1 MTTQIRPLLTTAD
14 LEALPESDQRYELID
29 GDLLVSRAPHIVHQ
43 FAISNLLY
51 ALKEYLS
58 RNPIGRVVPE
68 PGVVLSDNDSV
79 RPDIAYL
86 TNERFIEILS
96 GGKLHG
102 APDLVIEI
110 LSAGVENERRDRN
123 IKRRL
128 YGKYGVKEYW
138 IVDWHAINVEV
149 HRLGESGLA
158 LIETLGD
165 EDSLTTPL
173 LPGFEYKVIRIFD
186 V

>member
-1 MTTQIRPLLTTAD
+1 MTTQIRPLLTIAD
-14 LEALPESDQRYELID
+14 LEALPESDEQYELIN
-29 GDLLVSRAPHIVHQ
+29 GDLLVSRAPHIAHQ

-68 PGVVLSDNDSV
+68 PGVVLSENDSV

-86 TNERFIEILS
+86 TNERFMEILS
-96 GGKLHG
+96 GGKLYG
-102 APDLVIEI
+102 APDLVVEI
-110 LSAGVENERRDRN
+110 LSAGAENERRDRN

-128 YGKYGVKEYW
+128 YGKYGVREYW
-138 IVDWHAINVEV
+138 IVDWRASHVEV
-149 HRLGESGLA
+149 HRLSESGLE
-158 LIETLGD
+158 LIETLSG
-165 EDSLTTPL
+165 EDKLTSPL
-173 LPGFEYKVIRIFD
+173 LPDFSYKVAGIFD

>member
-1 MTTQIRPLLTTAD
+1 MATQIRPLLTIAD
-14 LEALPESDQRYELID
+14 LEALPDSDQQYELVE

-43 FAISNLLY
+43 FVISNLLF

-58 RNPIGRVVPE
+58 RNRIGRVVPE
-68 PGVVLSDNDSV
+68 PGVILSEYDSV
-79 RPDIAYL
+79 RPDLAYL
-86 TNERFIEILS
+86 TNERFIEVLA

-102 APDLVIEI
+102 APDLVVEV
-110 LSAGVENERRDRN
+110 LSSGAENERRDRN

-138 IVDWHAINVEV
+138 IVDWHAASIEV
-149 HRLGESGLA
+149 HRLSESGLE
-158 LIETLGD
+158 LVDTLKEDD
-165 EDSLTTPL
+165 ELTSPL
-173 LPGFEYKVIRIFD
+173 LPGFSCRVVRIFD

>member
-1 MTTQIRPLLTTAD
+1 MATQIRPLLTIAD
-14 LEALPESDQRYELID
+14 LESLPESDQRYELID

-68 PGVVLSDNDSV
+68 PDVVLSEHDSV
-79 RPDIAYL
+79 RPDIVYL
-86 TNERFIEILS
+86 TNERFMEILS
-96 GGKLHG
+96 GGKLYG
-102 APDLVIEI
+102 APDLVVEI
-110 LSAGVENERRDRN
+110 LSAGIENERRDRN

-138 IVDWHAINVEV
+138 IVDWHTSNVEV
-149 HRLGESGLA
+149 HRLGESGLE
-158 LIETLGD
+158 LSETLSED
-165 EDSLTTPL
+165 DSLTMPL
-173 LPGFEYKVIRIFD
+173 LPGFKYPVIRIFD